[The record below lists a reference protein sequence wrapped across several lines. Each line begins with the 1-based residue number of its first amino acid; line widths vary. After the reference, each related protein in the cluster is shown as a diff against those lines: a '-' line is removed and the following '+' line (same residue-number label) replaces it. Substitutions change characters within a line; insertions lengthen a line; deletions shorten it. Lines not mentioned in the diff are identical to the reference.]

1 MGDVVS
7 VLLNYRN
14 NIEIALCLR
23 ILYLIDADYLIMNE
37 IIENLE
43 KN

>member
-23 ILYLIDADYLIMNE
+23 ILYLMDADYLIMNE
-37 IIENLE
+37 TIENLE